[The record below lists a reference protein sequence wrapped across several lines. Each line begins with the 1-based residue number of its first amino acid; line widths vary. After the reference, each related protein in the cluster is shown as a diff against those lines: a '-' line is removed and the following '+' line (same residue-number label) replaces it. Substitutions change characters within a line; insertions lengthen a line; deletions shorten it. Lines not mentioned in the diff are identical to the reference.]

1 MTDPLCPVL
10 IGRDAETARLRS
22 ALAAAQ
28 GGAGGVMF
36 LTGEAGIGKS
46 RLASELAAEARARGA
61 TVLAGRA
68 VPTSASIPYRPLT
81 EALLQALRERAFPD
95 DPGLTPWLPALR
107 ALIPTIGGSEGDGR
121 GDHAA
126 PVRGEAVLQLLRRF
140 AGSAGLLLVLE
151 DLHWADPDTL
161 TVVEYLSDNLSAEA
175 VLCVATCRSETPSAG
190 AELVARVTGRRAA
203 QHLALG
209 RLTAGQVAAMV
220 RACLPSAPAEV
231 IARVQR
237 AADGI
242 PFLVE
247 ESLAA
252 PGVPRSFADGVR
264 SRLAALSDDE
274 RLVLHT
280 AALLG
285 RQFDWRL
292 LPTATGLDAVLVAG
306 ALEHGVGTQLLAVD
320 ADVFRFRHMLTR
332 EAVAAELLPPRRVT
346 LAARALAALEAA
358 HPGLPG
364 EAGDLAAN
372 LALQAGNQ
380 DQAGGLLFTSGRSA
394 LDRGALA
401 TSIDTLRRAVE
412 LLSNREQRAE
422 AEMLLVEGLALA
434 GRVDEAMLV
443 GDRLITQMPPGAGS
457 ATARAAVHLKLAHAA
472 VDATRWAA
480 ARRQLAI
487 AGDLLAAVPQADLA
501 AETATLNAEVAFAGN
516 DIDQARALAESAL
529 ASPQANPQI
538 RCHALELLGRILRG
552 KDLDAARDA
561 FEQALATAD
570 AAGLAVWRLR
580 ALHQLGTIDMF
591 DDARADRLSQAR
603 RIADELGA
611 ASTGAVIDLQ
621 LTAVAIFRYELSEAE
636 HHAHSALATS
646 ARLGLAKTH
655 AIGLL
660 FLAEIQ
666 ALRRDHAGMDRF
678 LALAHAAEPGDPE
691 IEGSALAGAHG
702 MLALLDDD
710 RTGALEGLSRGAAI
724 LDTLPQQGPAPYR
737 AMWPLLLAANGD
749 GDAAAAIGNARR
761 TGLTINRVNRGILG
775 YADAILAGR
784 ARDQHQAT
792 ELAIAADRELRHYPV
807 WADLTRLCAAE
818 PALADDWGQP
828 RQWLETAADTFIR
841 HGIEP
846 LALRCHR
853 LLEQPPP
860 SRWSRLGITDR
871 QADVL
876 RLVAE
881 GISNKEIAAR
891 LHLSPRTVEKHIE
904 SLLRKT
910 AARSR
915 TQLVAIAGPESPID
929 ARQWRD
935 PA

>member
-46 RLASELAAEARARGA
+46 RLASELAAEARARKA

-107 ALIPTIGGSEGDGR
+107 ALIPTIGGSEDDGR

-161 TVVEYLSDNLSAEA
+161 TIVEYLSDNLSAEA
-175 VLCVATCRSETPSAG
+175 VLCVATCRGETPSAG

-264 SRLAALSDDE
+264 SRLATLSDDE

-292 LPTATGLDAVLVAG
+292 LPAATGLDAVLVAG

-372 LALQAGNQ
+372 LALQAGQ
-380 DQAGGLLFTSGRSA
+380 PGPGRW
-394 LDRGALA
+394 
-401 TSIDTLRRAVE
+401 
-412 LLSNREQRAE
+412 
-422 AEMLLVEGLALA
+422 
-434 GRVDEAMLV
+434 
-443 GDRLITQMPPGAGS
+443 P
-457 ATARAAVHLKLAHAA
+457 AVHVWPVCAGPGRARHLHRYAA
-472 VDATRWAA
+472 
-480 ARRQLAI
+480 
-487 AGDLLAAVPQADLA
+487 P
-501 AETATLNAEVAFAGN
+501 
-516 DIDQARALAESAL
+516 
-529 ASPQANPQI
+529 
-538 RCHALELLGRILRG
+538 C
-552 KDLDAARDA
+552 
-561 FEQALATAD
+561 
-570 AAGLAVWRLR
+570 
-580 ALHQLGTIDMF
+580 
-591 DDARADRLSQAR
+591 
-603 RIADELGA
+603 
-611 ASTGAVIDLQ
+611 
-621 LTAVAIFRYELSEAE
+621 
-636 HHAHSALATS
+636 
-646 ARLGLAKTH
+646 
-655 AIGLL
+655 
-660 FLAEIQ
+660 
-666 ALRRDHAGMDRF
+666 
-678 LALAHAAEPGDPE
+678 
-691 IEGSALAGAHG
+691 
-702 MLALLDDD
+702 
-710 RTGALEGLSRGAAI
+710 RGAA
-724 LDTLPQQGPAPYR
+724 Q
-737 AMWPLLLAANGD
+737 
-749 GDAAAAIGNARR
+749 
-761 TGLTINRVNRGILG
+761 
-775 YADAILAGR
+775 
-784 ARDQHQAT
+784 
-792 ELAIAADRELRHYPV
+792 
-807 WADLTRLCAAE
+807 
-818 PALADDWGQP
+818 
-828 RQWLETAADTFIR
+828 
-841 HGIEP
+841 
-846 LALRCHR
+846 
-853 LLEQPPP
+853 
-860 SRWSRLGITDR
+860 
-871 QADVL
+871 
-876 RLVAE
+876 
-881 GISNKEIAAR
+881 
-891 LHLSPRTVEKHIE
+891 
-904 SLLRKT
+904 
-910 AARSR
+910 
-915 TQLVAIAGPESPID
+915 
-929 ARQWRD
+929 
-935 PA
+935 

>member
-1 MTDPLCPVL
+1 MTDLLCPVL
-10 IGRDAETARLRS
+10 IGRDAETARLWS

-46 RLASELAAEARARGA
+46 RLASELAAEARACGA

-107 ALIPTIGGSEGDGR
+107 AVIPTIGGPEGDGR

-161 TVVEYLSDNLSAEA
+161 AVVEYLSDNLSAEA
-175 VLCVATCRSETPSAG
+175 VLCVATCRGETPSAG

-220 RACLPSAPAEV
+220 RACLPSAPDEV

-292 LPTATGLDAVLVAG
+292 LPAATGLDAGLVAG
-306 ALEHGVGTQLLAVD
+306 ALEHGVGAQLLAVD

-372 LALQAGNQ
+372 LALQAGDQ
-380 DQAGGLLFTSGRSA
+380 DQAGGLLFASGRSA

-412 LLSNREQRAE
+412 LLSDREQRAE

-487 AGDLLAAVPQADLA
+487 AGDLLAAVPQAGLA

-529 ASPQANPQI
+529 ASPQASPQI

-552 KDLDAARDA
+552 KDLDAARA
-561 FEQALATAD
+561 PSSRPWRPRMRQGSPCGGCVPCISSAPLTCSTTPAPTA
-570 AAGLAVWRLR
+570 
-580 ALHQLGTIDMF
+580 
-591 DDARADRLSQAR
+591 SP
-603 RIADELGA
+603 
-611 ASTGAVIDLQ
+611 
-621 LTAVAIFRYELSEAE
+621 
-636 HHAHSALATS
+636 
-646 ARLGLAKTH
+646 RLGVSP
-655 AIGLL
+655 
-660 FLAEIQ
+660 
-666 ALRRDHAGMDRF
+666 MSW
-678 LALAHAAEPGDPE
+678 EP
-691 IEGSALAGAHG
+691 
-702 MLALLDDD
+702 
-710 RTGALEGLSRGAAI
+710 
-724 LDTLPQQGPAPYR
+724 PAP
-737 AMWPLLLAANGD
+737 
-749 GDAAAAIGNARR
+749 ARS
-761 TGLTINRVNRGILG
+761 LTCNS
-775 YADAILAGR
+775 
-784 ARDQHQAT
+784 
-792 ELAIAADRELRHYPV
+792 
-807 WADLTRLCAAE
+807 
-818 PALADDWGQP
+818 
-828 RQWLETAADTFIR
+828 
-841 HGIEP
+841 
-846 LALRCHR
+846 
-853 LLEQPPP
+853 PP
-860 SRWSRLGITDR
+860 SRCSATSSARPNITPSPHWPSAPGSGWPRPMPSGCSSSPRYKRCAVTARAWIAFSRSPMPPNPAIR
-871 QADVL
+871 K
-876 RLVAE
+876 
-881 GISNKEIAAR
+881 SKAAR
-891 LHLSPRTVEKHIE
+891 WPVRT
-904 SLLRKT
+904 
-910 AARSR
+910 
-915 TQLVAIAGPESPID
+915 GC
-929 ARQWRD
+929 
-935 PA
+935 